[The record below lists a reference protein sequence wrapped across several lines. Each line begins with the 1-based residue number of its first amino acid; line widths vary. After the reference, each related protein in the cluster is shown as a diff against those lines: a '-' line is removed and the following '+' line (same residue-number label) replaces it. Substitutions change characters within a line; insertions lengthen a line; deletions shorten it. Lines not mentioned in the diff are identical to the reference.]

1 MYIYIGIYT
10 HISLSLCLYL
20 YTYSDTCIY
29 IYTSQAEDGE
39 KDPKRRKLSPENGEK
54 GAETK
59 DEVLRLA

>member
-1 MYIYIGIYT
+1 MY
-10 HISLSLCLYL
+10 
-20 YTYSDTCIY
+20 IY